1 MQGLEIRLFP
11 CLSDNYG
18 VLIHDEASGV
28 TASIDAPEA
37 EAVEKAL
44 EETGWTLTHILVTHH
59 HADHTQGIP
68 ALKARYGCKVVGP
81 RGEAGK
87 VPGVDES
94 LGEGDTFQFGR
105 YEARIFDTPGHT
117 LGHIAWWFP
126 DPGVVFAGDTLF
138 ALGCG
143 RVFEGTTDQMWASL
157 EKLARLPRETLLY
170 CGHEYTQAN
179 AEFAVTIEPAN
190 VHLQAR
196 VGEIDEKR
204 ARGEPTIPSTIGAER
219 DSNPFLRADRD
230 EVKMAVGMPNA
241 DPAAVFAEIRRRKD
255 NF

>member
-1 MQGLEIRLFP
+1 MLGLEIRLFP

-18 VLIHDEASGV
+18 VLIHDGAAGV

-37 EAVEKAL
+37 AAVEEAL
-44 EETGWTLTHILVTHH
+44 EEAGWTLTHILVTHH

-81 RGEAGK
+81 RAEADK
-87 VPGVDES
+87 VPGIDER

-126 DPGVVFAGDTLF
+126 DAGIVFAGDTLF

-143 RVFEGTTDQMWASL
+143 RVFEGTMEQMWGSL

-179 AEFAVTIEPAN
+179 ARFAVTIEPDN

-196 VGEIDEKR
+196 VGEIDDKR
-204 ARGEPTIPSTIGAER
+204 ARGEPTIPSTIGAELA
-219 DSNPFLRADRD
+219 SNPFLRADRD

>member
-1 MQGLEIRLFP
+1 MLGLEIRLFP

-18 VLIHDEASGV
+18 VLIHDGAAGV

-37 EAVEKAL
+37 AAVEEAL
-44 EETGWTLTHILVTHH
+44 EEAGWTLTHILVTHH

-81 RGEAGK
+81 RAEADK
-87 VPGVDES
+87 VPGIDES

-126 DPGVVFAGDTLF
+126 DAGIVFAGDTLF

-143 RVFEGTTDQMWASL
+143 RVFEGTMEQMWGSL

-179 AEFAVTIEPAN
+179 ARFAVTIEPDN

-204 ARGEPTIPSTIGAER
+204 ARGEPTIPSTIGAELA
-219 DSNPFLRADRD
+219 SNPFLRADRD